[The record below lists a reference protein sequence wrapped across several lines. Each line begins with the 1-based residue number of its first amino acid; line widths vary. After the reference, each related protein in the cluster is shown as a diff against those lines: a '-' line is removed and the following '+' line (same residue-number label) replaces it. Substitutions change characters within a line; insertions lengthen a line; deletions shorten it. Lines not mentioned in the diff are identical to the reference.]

1 MRSVIIPEAL
11 QYSFS
16 GRWSPLALRARPP
29 SPTLQQRTPSAYPS
43 PAHSPG
49 FRRIVFNQ
57 DKEGIKKAVNEFA
70 TAYNIPRLEKQC
82 REILGKS
89 GGGAAASLRGVGGAE
104 AKAGPEASE
113 EGNWKVRAD

>member
-1 MRSVIIPEAL
+1 MDLNEVMAVLVAANRL
-11 QYSFS
+11 
-16 GRWSPLALRARPP
+16 
-29 SPTLQQRTPSAYPS
+29 
-43 PAHSPG
+43 G
-49 FRRIVFNQ
+49 FTSLMQHCERLLSLHLGHYFPHNAQ
-57 DKEGIKKAVNEFA
+57 NCLEFA

-82 REILGKS
+82 REILGKT